1 LRYGLICL
9 LILDFALVT
18 LHILYQAYK
27 ALCDEH
33 HRWVL
38 GVAPFDSSK
47 EQPSIAS
54 VLSANAVP
62 SSLRSDP
69 TAAGVSFD
77 GDPRNYDADTGN
89 FFDISDESED
99 QAPEESIRSRALRE
113 FSGLYESQ
121 LTSLETID
129 EARAMCSSEH
139 RIATAAIVTPT
150 GSGKDMLPLVWAR
163 MHKAVSIIY
172 VPYKHLV
179 ETVQQDARKKGF
191 RVEKFVDVKGT
202 NNSNAD
208 AVVCAYEHAPATTTL
223 IQNLN
228 KDQRLAG
235 LFENEAHVL
244 DDKLDGGYREF
255 KGTHQLMGIL
265 VERRVNC
272 LVVFMSAT
280 LRRPDVVLEA
290 CGLRAQFDR
299 GHFLT
304 PMRRNLRFHC
314 VQLVDGT
321 SEQDSH
327 RNIMNVI
334 VETIRQLAPSERVC
348 VFVMCSSRCPASHHV
363 FSNSP
368 TV

>member
-9 LILDFALVT
+9 LIPDFTLVN

-27 ALCDEH
+27 ALCDEY

-38 GVAPFDSSK
+38 GVAPFDRSI
-47 EQPSIAS
+47 EQPLSAS
-54 VLSANAVP
+54 VHSTNTGPSPRLSELP
-62 SSLRSDP
+62 
-69 TAAGVSFD
+69 AAGD
-77 GDPRNYDADTGN
+77 LQDPDFHNFDADTGN
-89 FFDISDESED
+89 DFGFDDTSVPRMSED
-99 QAPEESIRSRALRE
+99 QTPEECFRSRALSQ
-113 FSGLYESQ
+113 FAGLYESQ
-121 LTSLETID
+121 LTSLETFNA
-129 EARAMCSSEH
+129 ARAICSSEH
-139 RIATAAIVTPT
+139 RMATAAVVTPT

-163 MHKAVSIIY
+163 MLKAVSIIY

-179 ETVQQDARKKGF
+179 ETVQQDALKAGF

-208 AVVCAYEHAPATTTL
+208 AVVCAYEHAPATTSL

-235 LFENEAHVL
+235 LFKNEAHVM

-255 KGTHQLMGIL
+255 KGTHKLMGIL
-265 VERRVNC
+265 VERGVNC
-272 LVVFMSAT
+272 LVVLMSAT
-280 LRRPDVVLEA
+280 LRRPNVVLEA
-290 CGLRAQFDR
+290 CGLRAQFDK

-304 PMRRNLRFHC
+304 PMRRNLQF
-314 VQLVDGT
+314 QLKMVDGT
-321 SEQDSH
+321 SEHDSH

-348 VFVMCSSRCPASHHV
+348 VFVMCSSRCSASH
-363 FSNSP
+363 
-368 TV
+368 